1 MNCYLII
8 LLEWVG
14 KFDFRLKLNE
24 MQLKE
29 NVCHCAHNEGGKAEP
44 VVHAWPYISAPTGRA
59 NVKWQKI
66 NQN

>member
-1 MNCYLII
+1 
-8 LLEWVG
+8 
-14 KFDFRLKLNE
+14 

-29 NVCHCAHNEGGKAEP
+29 NVRHCAHNEGGKTEP
-44 VVHAWPYISAPTGRA
+44 VVHAWPYISAPTGSP